1 MAESMYKQ
9 HVFKRLRLM
18 FPGCEIIRTDTA
30 SQQGLPD
37 HIVLWG
43 PYWATLEFKTSAKA
57 KRQPNQE
64 YFVQRLDE
72 MSFAA
77 FIYPEN
83 EDEVLHALE
92 QAFASSRRTCIS
104 QS

>member
-1 MAESMYKQ
+1 MAESSYKK
-9 HVFKRLRLM
+9 HVFDRLRLM
-18 FPGCEIIRTDTA
+18 FPGCEIIRTDSA

-37 HIVLWG
+37 HIILWG
-43 PYWATLEFKTSAKA
+43 PYWASLEFKVSAKA
-57 KRQPNQE
+57 RRQPNQE
-64 YFVQRLDE
+64 YFVQRLDD

-92 QAFASSRRTCIS
+92 QAFTSSRRACVS
-104 QS
+104 